1 METGLFLRQ
10 QVPLDKK
17 RITFNYLEEVDDMW
31 IHLFYELH
39 KKLGLKHSEI
49 WMWGGGPRRV
59 DYKEGFVEKW
69 FPEFP
74 ANNYK
79 PDFIFSRGG
88 FKEYIPVIQ
97 ANPNAFKIYYGAIY
111 KDRFNPKANGDDT
124 DYDLIMAD
132 SRIQYDAIKRSGY
145 KPFKLLKPCA
155 ENIFKELHSDK
166 TYDIVFI
173 ANAKQKKIKGH
184 KWFFETMKQ
193 RNYKILQIGNLD
205 ADIVKWCDGLNIDF
219 RGWVPRKEIPEIAC
233 KAKVGVCCSTGDSC
247 PRIIPEMQ
255 AMGIPVVIRNSPGLH
270 LWEDFVRYDSCCVMN
285 DREGFLRAI
294 DLFVENHKNIDAR
307 SFYEENLSL
316 DKISDELISKIKIS
330 SQTASGLATRCV

>member
-1 METGLFLRQ
+1 MDTGLFLRQ
-10 QVPLDKK
+10 QIPKDKE

-59 DYKEGFVEKW
+59 NYKEGFVEKW

-74 ANNYK
+74 TNYR

-88 FKEYIPVIQ
+88 FKEYIPVMQ
-97 ANPNAFKIYYGAIY
+97 ANPNAFKMYYGAIY
-111 KDRFNPKANGDDT
+111 KDRFNPKANGDYT
-124 DYDLIMAD
+124 NYDLVLAD
-132 SRIQYDAIKRSGY
+132 SKIQYDAIQKSGY
-145 KPFKLLKPCA
+145 RPFKLLKPCA
-155 ENIFKELHSDK
+155 ENIFKELKLDK

-173 ANAKQKKIKGH
+173 ANSKQKKTKGH
-184 KWFFETMKQ
+184 EWFFETMKQ
-193 RNYKILQIGNLD
+193 RDYKILQIGNFD
-205 ADIVKWCDGLNIDF
+205 PEVMRWSEGLNIDF
-219 RGWVPRKEIPEIAC
+219 IGWIPRKEISKFAC
-233 KAKVGVCCSTGDSC
+233 RAKVGVCCSTGDSC

-270 LWEDFVRYDSCCVMN
+270 LWDDFVKYDSCCVMN
-285 DREGFLRAI
+285 DKEGFLRAI

-307 SFYEENLSL
+307 SFYEKELNL
-316 DKISDELISKIKIS
+316 DKISNKLVSEIEIPG
-330 SQTASGLATRCV
+330 QAVSGLATRHI